1 MLKLLNVFIYTSSVM
16 LFLTAVAKL
25 ISSCGD
31 VAILQEV
38 DSVLLVS
45 YRTEFIVVAVIEFI
59 VVLCCFI
66 SMSSC
71 FKLVLIAWLAT
82 CFIVY
87 RLGLLWVGSE
97 SYCPCLGNLTD
108 TIGIS
113 TKFADIAMKVL
124 LFYLFVGSYTLLT
137 CLWLDKRSQVK

>member
-1 MLKLLNVFIYTSSVM
+1 MLKFLNVFIYTSSVM
-16 LFLTAVAKL
+16 LFLTALAKL
-25 ISSCGD
+25 ISSFGD

-45 YRTEFIVVAVIEFI
+45 YRTEFIVVAVIEFV

-66 SMSSC
+66 SKSSC

>member
-1 MLKLLNVFIYTSSVM
+1 M
-16 LFLTAVAKL
+16 LFLTALAKL
-25 ISSCGD
+25 ISSFGD

-59 VVLCCFI
+59 VVLYCFI
-66 SMSSC
+66 SKSSC
-71 FKLVLIAWLAT
+71 FKLLLIAWLAT

-97 SYCPCLGNLTD
+97 SYCPCLGSLTD
-108 TIGIS
+108 IIGVS
-113 TKFADIAMKVL
+113 PKVADIAMKVL
-124 LFYLFVGSYTLLT
+124 LFYLFVGSYTLLK
-137 CLWLDKRSQVK
+137 CLWLDKSSQVK